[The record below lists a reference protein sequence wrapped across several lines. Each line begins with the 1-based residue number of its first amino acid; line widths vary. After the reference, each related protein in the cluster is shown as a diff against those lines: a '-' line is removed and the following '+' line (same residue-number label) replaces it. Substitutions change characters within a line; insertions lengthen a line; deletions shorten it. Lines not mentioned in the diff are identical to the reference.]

1 MTSIKSRKSDL
12 LHVVITGAS
21 SGIGAAC
28 AEIFARGGHTLIL
41 GARRLD
47 RLETLASH
55 LRSLGAADV
64 WVGELDVTKLASIE
78 QFHRES
84 QSRFGRVD
92 VLINNAGLAAGLDP
106 VATGSDEDW
115 EAMINTNV
123 LGLLKVSRT
132 FLKDMIA
139 ANHGHIFNMG
149 SIAGFHTY
157 AKGAAYA
164 GSKHAVRAISGAL
177 RQELTGT
184 AIRISEIDP
193 GMVETEFSLVRLGD
207 QAKADEVYRGM
218 TPLTPADVAECVYFA
233 ATRPPHVNIDHIVL
247 MPTDQS
253 SIGTVHRR
261 PT

>member
-1 MTSIKSRKSDL
+1 MTSIESRKSDRFN
-12 LHVVITGAS
+12 VVITGAS
-21 SGIGAAC
+21 SGIGSDC
-28 AEIFARGGHTLIL
+28 AEIFARGGHALTL

-47 RLETLASH
+47 RLETLATE

-64 WVGELDVTKLASIE
+64 WLSELDVTKLSSIE
-78 QFHRES
+78 QFQS
-84 QSRFGRVD
+84 QTKARFPGVD

-106 VATGSDEDW
+106 VATGNVDDW
-115 EAMINTNV
+115 EAMMNTNV
-123 LGLLKVSRT
+123 LGLLKVSRA

-139 ANHGHIFNMG
+139 VNHGHIINMG

-207 QAKADEVYRGM
+207 QAKAREVYRGM
-218 TPLTPADVAECVYFA
+218 TPLTATDVAECVYFA
-233 ATRPPHVNIDHIVL
+233 ATRPSHVNIDHIVL

-261 PT
+261 ET